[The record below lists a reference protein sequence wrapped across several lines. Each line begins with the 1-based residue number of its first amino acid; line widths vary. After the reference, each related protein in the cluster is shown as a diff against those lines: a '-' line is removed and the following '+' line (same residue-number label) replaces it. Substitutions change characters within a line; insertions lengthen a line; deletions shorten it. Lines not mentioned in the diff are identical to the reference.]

1 MAHFDGA
8 AWHRVTTP
16 AVAGGGSLAD
26 VVAVSAATAVAVG
39 HTTGAPL
46 VLRWN
51 GASVTRETTPAAAN
65 PFLTGA
71 AAAGPGGVWALGYR
85 FDLNAYANRTLA
97 MLGT

>member
-1 MAHFDGA
+1 VA
-8 AWHRVTTP
+8 TP

-26 VVAVSAATAVAVG
+26 VVALSPTAVVAVG
-39 HTTGAPL
+39 HATGAPL

-51 GASVTRETTPAAAN
+51 GTSFTRETTPASSN

-71 AAAGPGGVWALGYR
+71 AAAGPAGVWALGYR

-97 MLGT
+97 LLGT